1 MNAVVLRNSPSAFM
15 NHESGTNFWNA
26 KQDTVSHNSVRLHPV
41 VALIVLIKR
50 NMQHPFSIDVS
61 KYQNSIIQRCAP
73 SFENYW
79 GKSSVFNQQDNKCAT
94 NTIQSRMGQSVYK
107 LGTSK
112 LLHVCVCIYIYVYIY
127 IYIYTGCHMRNGPN
141 FGRVFLML
149 NYTDITQNTYIQSWT
164 VSEIMASDVWNFD
177 SCYTLT
183 DYQIH
188 IETGRNMWFQ

>member
-112 LLHVCVCIYIYVYIY
+112 LLLVHVYVYIY
-127 IYIYTGCHMRNGPN
+127 IYIYMYTNVCVNKYQHVYRVADRSLVRPGSKQATTTEDFDVHMSYS
-141 FGRVFLML
+141 RV
-149 NYTDITQNTYIQSWT
+149 
-164 VSEIMASDVWNFD
+164 
-177 SCYTLT
+177 
-183 DYQIH
+183 
-188 IETGRNMWFQ
+188 